1 MRKSKEQVGKFGWQS
16 SCINIPDLI
25 VLDCSLGFCLSIC
38 TCKRAKLVVFWSV
51 PCKKSTKVWPAG
63 FLSCLF
69 LTCIHEESS
78 HRKFNSSTYFEKNN
92 HPPALV
98 QAIFLIMMIDTPLRP
113 PSHMMKWASSSF
125 IFKHCFHLELNGPL
139 SALLLHT

>member
-1 MRKSKEQVGKFGWQS
+1 LSFDLFHVRKAPRFGLLVLF
-16 SCINIPDLI
+16 INIQI
-25 VLDCSLGFCLSIC
+25 
-38 TCKRAKLVVFWSV
+38 
-51 PCKKSTKVWPAG
+51 
-63 FLSCLF
+63 LSCLF

-78 HRKFNSSTYFEKNN
+78 NRKFNSSTYFEKNN